1 MKGKES
7 MENDEILSLIEQLK
21 GQGMSDEEIMDVYYE
36 TFKKGEM
43 DRKDLEVLAEA
54 LGYELTDDFKED
66 EHADPMAAPE
76 SGEISKEAAE
86 DLKEIKPGES
96 EEEFK
101 EKVEEAKEGGEPE
114 ESAPEAED
122 KAEDAAPVEEEDD
135 EESERKEAMKL
146 FDLD

>member
-76 SGEISKEAAE
+76 SGEISKEDAE

-101 EKVEEAKEGGEPE
+101 EKVEEAKEG
-114 ESAPEAED
+114 APEAED
-122 KAEDAAPVEEEDD
+122 KAEDTAPQAEEEKEDD

>member
-1 MKGKES
+1 

-101 EKVEEAKEGGEPE
+101 EKVEEAKEG
-114 ESAPEAED
+114 APAED
-122 KAEDAAPVEEEDD
+122 KAEDAASAEGKAEDD